1 MSAQGTVVTN
11 KKKPF
16 HSEVDFILRIAGE
29 GGEGVISCGELFARA
44 AARTEYHVFTF
55 ITYPAEIRGG
65 FAMVQVRVRDW
76 TIYSLGSKVDCLV
89 VLNQPALERSVRD
102 LKAGGLL
109 IYDPEAVRPPTDLD
123 ARCLPL
129 PMTQISKDVTGRDRA
144 KNIVAL
150 GALGHL
156 VEMKRPVVKKLVRE
170 RFAAKGNEVVDA
182 NLAALEAGYNHA
194 TGQGW
199 QRILLLSD
207 LKPKGPHYMLLS
219 GNEAIALGALVA
231 GCRFTASYPITP
243 ATPIF
248 ETLTRLFPL
257 VEGRALQMEDE
268 IAVISAG
275 IGASFAGEK
284 ALIPTSGPGLQ
295 LMTEQ
300 LNLAAMIE
308 VPLVVVDV
316 QRAGPSTGLPT
327 KTEQSDLNL
336 AIYGASGE
344 SPRIVLAPVSV
355 EDSFY
360 QTIRAFNLAERYQLP
375 VIMLVDQS
383 IGLRKA
389 TVRMPDLSHIITLD
403 SHVARTKVKI
413 PRPEYI
419 NLIDRVEPNE
429 KELENYKRYRITSDG
444 VSPISRPGTPG
455 GQYVAT
461 GLEHTEEGKPD
472 YTPENHLRMSKKRFR
487 KMEVIGRSFDAN
499 PIEMWG
505 RPDAKIGIL
514 GWGSTYGAI
523 REARYLAEDKGIH
536 VRHMHPHTL
545 APMPHRQISN
555 FLVRLDHLL
564 IVEENYTGQFAHLVK
579 SHFGVKA
586 IELHKCE
593 GIPITP
599 DEILRGIEKVA
610 GIIDEYS
617 IAKL

>member
-1 MSAQGTVVTN
+1 MPGQ
-11 KKKPF
+11 KKSF
-16 HSEVDFILRIAGE
+16 HSDIDFIVRIAGE
-29 GGEGVISCGELFARA
+29 GGEGVISCGELFAQA

-89 VLNQPALERSVRD
+89 VLSQQALDRT
-102 LKAGGLL
+102 LKDMKPNGTL
-109 IYDPEAVRPPTDLD
+109 IYDPQAVEVPPGLEATL
-123 ARCLPL
+123 LPVPL
-129 PMTQISKDVTGRDRA
+129 TRIAKEVSGSALSK
-144 KNIVAL
+144 NMVAL
-150 GALGHL
+150 GALAYL
-156 VEMKRPVVKKLVRE
+156 VEME
-170 RFAAKGNEVVDA
+170 RTVLETLIRDRFGLKGGEVVDR
-182 NLAALEAGYNHA
+182 NLAALEAGFRHA
-194 TGQGW
+194 AGQGW
-199 QRILLLSD
+199 RRVLLMSD
-207 LKPKGPHYMLLS
+207 LKPKGPQYMLLS
-219 GNEAIALGALVA
+219 GNEAVALGALVA
-231 GCRFTASYPITP
+231 GCRFAASYPISP

-268 IAVISAG
+268 IAAVSAA
-275 IGASFAGEK
+275 IGASFAGER
-284 ALIPTSGPGLQ
+284 ALVPTSGPGLQ

-300 LNLAAMIE
+300 LNLASMIE
-308 VPLVVVDV
+308 LPLVVVDV

-344 SPRIVLAPVSV
+344 SPRIVLAPTSV

-375 VIMLVDQS
+375 VIVLTDQS

-389 TVRMPDLSHIITLD
+389 TVRMPDLSHIIKLD

-413 PRPEYI
+413 PRPEFI
-419 NLIDRVEPNE
+419 NLIDRAEPAG
-429 KELENYKRYRITSDG
+429 KELEDYRRYRLTADG
-444 VSPISRPGTPG
+444 VSPLARPGTPG
-455 GQYVAT
+455 GQYLAT
-461 GLEHTEEGKPD
+461 GLEHTEKGKPD
-472 YTPENHLRMSKKRFR
+472 YTPENHLLMSRKRSR
-487 KMEVIGRSFDAN
+487 KMEVIARSFDSN
-499 PIEMWG
+499 PIEIWG

-523 REARYLAEDKGIH
+523 REARYLAEERGIQ

-545 APMPHRQISN
+545 SPMPHRQISS
-555 FLVRLDHLL
+555 FLVRLEHLI
-564 IVEENYTGQFAHLVK
+564 IVEENYSGQFAHHIK
-579 SHFGVKA
+579 ANFGVKA

-599 DEILRGIEKVA
+599 EEILRGIVKVA
-610 GIIDEYS
+610 GIIDEYN
-617 IAKL
+617 IARV

>member
-1 MSAQGTVVTN
+1 MSTG
-11 KKKPF
+11 KKSF
-16 HSEVDFILRIAGE
+16 YSEVDFILRIAGE

-55 ITYPAEIRGG
+55 LTYPAEMRGG
-65 FAMVQVRVRDW
+65 FAMVQIRVRDW
-76 TIYSLGSKVDCLV
+76 TIYSLGSKLDCLV
-89 VLNQPALERSVRD
+89 VFNQQAFDRTIKE
-102 LKAGGLL
+102 LKKGGTLV
-109 IYDPEAVRPPTDLD
+109 YDPQAVQLPPDLEATLL
-123 ARCLPL
+123 ALPL
-129 PMTQISKDVTGRDRA
+129 TQLSKEATGSVLG

-156 VEMKRPVVKKLVRE
+156 VEMEQRVLEYLVRDRFASKGEEVVKS
-170 RFAAKGNEVVDA
+170 
-182 NLAALEAGYNHA
+182 NLAALQSGYA
-194 TGQGW
+194 YAAEQGW
-199 QRILLLSD
+199 QRILLMAD
-207 LKPKGPHYMLLS
+207 LRPKGSQSMLLS

-257 VEGRALQMEDE
+257 VDGRALQMEDE
-268 IAVISAG
+268 IAAVSAA

-284 ALIPTSGPGLQ
+284 ALVPTSGPGFQ

-300 LNLAAMIE
+300 LNLASMIE
-308 VPLVVVDV
+308 VPLVLVDV
-316 QRAGPSTGLPT
+316 QRGGPSTGLPT

-336 AIYGASGE
+336 AIYGVSGE
-344 SPRIVLAPVSV
+344 SPRIVLAPTSV

-375 VIMLVDQS
+375 VIMLTDQS

-389 TVRMPDLSHIITLD
+389 TVRMPDLSHIIQLD

-413 PRPEYI
+413 PQPEFI
-419 NLIDRVEPNE
+419 NLIHRAEPTA
-429 KELENYKRYRITSDG
+429 KELEDYRRFRITADG
-444 VSPISRPGTPG
+444 VSPIARPGTPG
-455 GQYVAT
+455 GQYLAT
-461 GLEHTEEGKPD
+461 GLEHTESGKPD
-472 YTPENHLRMSKKRFR
+472 YTPENHLQMSRKRFR
-487 KMEVIGRSFDAN
+487 KMEVIARSFDTN
-499 PIEMWG
+499 PIEIWG
-505 RPDAKIGIL
+505 RADAKIGIL
-514 GWGSTYGAI
+514 GWGSTAGAI
-523 REARYLAEDKGIH
+523 REARYLAEERGIH

-545 APMPHRQISN
+545 SPMPHRQISN
-555 FLVRLDHLL
+555 FLVRLEHLI
-564 IVEENYTGQFAHLVK
+564 IVEENYTGQFAHHIK
-579 SHFGVKA
+579 AHFGVKA

-599 DEILRGIEKVA
+599 EEILRGIEKVA

>member
-1 MSAQGTVVTN
+1 MSTG
-11 KKKPF
+11 KKSF
-16 HSEVDFILRIAGE
+16 YSEVDFILRIAGE

-55 ITYPAEIRGG
+55 LTYPAEMRGG
-65 FAMVQVRVRDW
+65 FAMVQIRVRDW
-76 TIYSLGSKVDCLV
+76 TIYSLGSKLDCLV
-89 VLNQPALERSVRD
+89 VFNQQAFDRTIKE
-102 LKAGGLL
+102 LKKGGTLV
-109 IYDPEAVRPPTDLD
+109 YDPQAVKLPPDLEATLL
-123 ARCLPL
+123 ALPL
-129 PMTQISKDVTGRDRA
+129 TRLSKEATGSVLG

-156 VEMKRPVVKKLVRE
+156 VEMEQRVLEYLVRDRFASKGEEVVKS
-170 RFAAKGNEVVDA
+170 
-182 NLAALEAGYNHA
+182 NLAALQSGYA
-194 TGQGW
+194 YAAEQGW
-199 QRILLLSD
+199 QRILLMAD
-207 LKPKGPHYMLLS
+207 LRPKGSQSMLLS

-257 VEGRALQMEDE
+257 VDGRALQMEDE
-268 IAVISAG
+268 IAAVSAA

-284 ALIPTSGPGLQ
+284 ALVPTSGPGFQ

-300 LNLAAMIE
+300 LNLASMIE
-308 VPLVVVDV
+308 VPLVLVDV
-316 QRAGPSTGLPT
+316 QRGGPSTGLPT

-336 AIYGASGE
+336 AIYGVSGE
-344 SPRIVLAPVSV
+344 SPRIVLAPTSV

-375 VIMLVDQS
+375 VIMLTDQS

-389 TVRMPDLSHIITLD
+389 TVRMPDLSHIIQLD

-413 PRPEYI
+413 PQPEFI
-419 NLIDRVEPNE
+419 NLIHRAEPTA
-429 KELENYKRYRITSDG
+429 KELEDYRRFRITADG
-444 VSPISRPGTPG
+444 VSPIARPGTPG
-455 GQYVAT
+455 GQYLAT
-461 GLEHTEEGKPD
+461 GLEHTESGKPD
-472 YTPENHLRMSKKRFR
+472 YTPENHLQMSRKRFR
-487 KMEVIGRSFDAN
+487 KMEVIARSFDTN
-499 PIEMWG
+499 PIEIWG
-505 RPDAKIGIL
+505 RADAKIGIL
-514 GWGSTYGAI
+514 GWGSTAGAI
-523 REARYLAEDKGIH
+523 REARYLAEERGIH

-545 APMPHRQISN
+545 SPMPHRQISN
-555 FLVRLDHLL
+555 FLVRLEHLI
-564 IVEENYTGQFAHLVK
+564 IVEENYTGQFAHHIK
-579 SHFGVKA
+579 GHFGAKA

-599 DEILRGIEKVA
+599 EEILRGIEKVA